1 LISATDPVSVLAI
14 FKELDADPNLYS
26 IIFGES
32 IFNDAIGIVMYETVR
47 QLGKDAEKP
56 MSEELGGAIGS
67 FIWIFIGSLLI
78 GAASALCVA
87 FVQKRQ
93 AIYMRYDEYA

>member
-1 LISATDPVSVLAI
+1 
-14 FKELDADPNLYS
+14 
-26 IIFGES
+26 
-32 IFNDAIGIVMYETVR
+32 M
-47 QLGKDAEKP
+47 GKDAEKP
-56 MSEELGGAIGS
+56 MSEELGGAVGS

-78 GAASALCVA
+78 GAASALFVA